1 MRATHDRENQSLRG
15 LSDRLRP
22 GRDKSNYLAEA
33 LYTWQNVCSFEG
45 GGAAAW
51 RDNTFLAASI
61 EHDNYGRRRAG
72 GRLVHSVRPPRSRII
87 ARRLCRV
94 STSYSVSGSCFKWG
108 GWIVPLIK
116 AMLSS
121 KMFHPPN
128 LDQVPRRHF
137 PEAVNCL
144 RVARPNQPTNPTAAR
159 PPPPA
164 PGRNG

>member
-1 MRATHDRENQSLRG
+1 MSATHDRENQILRG
-15 LSDRLRP
+15 LRPDFGSAETKAINSLRRCTP
-22 GRDKSNYLAEA
+22 GRMSAVSRA
-33 LYTWQNVCSFEG
+33 A
-45 GGAAAW
+45 AAAW

-72 GRLVHSVRPPRSRII
+72 GRLVHSVRPLRSRII

-94 STSYSVSGSCFKWG
+94 STSYPACGSHFRWNR
-108 GWIVPLIK
+108 WIVQLLQ

-164 PGRNG
+164 LGRNG